1 MEEDKSFAKKKCEN
15 KHVPNSQEWRKMK
28 KELIIC
34 ILIIAVIIITNV
46 ITQNYTKECV
56 SQMNER
62 LDVLKESS
70 LDKNNINEENIVA
83 EIQNIENKWNEFQEK
98 LAFYIEHDEL
108 EKVETQI
115 FAMKGFAEI
124 KKYDEIVPELDKC
137 IFILEHIQD
146 KTVLNIKNVF

>member
-1 MEEDKSFAKKKCEN
+1 
-15 KHVPNSQEWRKMK
+15 MK
-28 KELIIC
+28 KELVIC
-34 ILIIAVIIITNV
+34 IFIIAVIIILNIV
-46 ITQNYTKECV
+46 TQSYTKECV

-62 LDVLKESS
+62 LDILKEAS
-70 LDKNNINEENIVA
+70 LEEDIEEENITT
-83 EIQNIENKWNEFQEK
+83 EINNIENKWNLLQEK

-124 KKYDEIVPELDKC
+124 KKCDEIVPELDKC

>member
-1 MEEDKSFAKKKCEN
+1 
-15 KHVPNSQEWRKMK
+15 MK
-28 KELIIC
+28 KELVIC
-34 ILIIAVIIITNV
+34 IFIIAVIIILNIV
-46 ITQNYTKECV
+46 TQSYTKECV

-62 LDVLKESS
+62 LDILKEAS
-70 LDKNNINEENIVA
+70 LEEDIEEENITT
-83 EIQNIENKWNEFQEK
+83 EINNIENKWNLLQEK

-115 FAMKGFAEI
+115 LAMKGFAEI

-137 IFILEHIQD
+137 IFILKHIQD

>member
-1 MEEDKSFAKKKCEN
+1 
-15 KHVPNSQEWRKMK
+15 MK

-34 ILIIAVIIITNV
+34 IFIIAIIIITNV

-62 LDVLKESS
+62 LDILKEAS
-70 LDKNNINEENIVA
+70 LAKEKIEEENITA
-83 EIQNIENKWNEFQEK
+83 EIKNIENKWNEFQEK

-124 KKYDEIVPELDKC
+124 EKYDEIVPELEKC
-137 IFILEHIQD
+137 VFILEHIQD
-146 KTVLNIKNVF
+146 KTKLNIKNVF

>member
-1 MEEDKSFAKKKCEN
+1 
-15 KHVPNSQEWRKMK
+15 MK
-28 KELIIC
+28 KELVLC
-34 ILIIAVIIITNV
+34 IFIIAVIIILNIV
-46 ITQNYTKECV
+46 TQSYTKECV

-62 LDVLKESS
+62 LDILKEAS
-70 LDKNNINEENIVA
+70 LEEDIEEENITT
-83 EIQNIENKWNEFQEK
+83 EINNIENKWNLLQEK